1 MAYSVTFFDY
11 TPAARAAGSPWTHV
25 RFEEAGDS
33 RRGPWAVIATQAL
46 TPLDPD
52 PTDPLP
58 RTLTTDQATLYP
70 GWFRVVW
77 IDASG
82 GEEPTEP
89 EYAGSAVRPKVQEIA
104 NLMPDRTTVD
114 GGTEARAFT
123 TATSPTAEEVE
134 SLIDMVLDSV
144 DPRVPDGASAEV
156 ERAARHVVTLT
167 TAILVE
173 SGNWADQL
181 DTNEARVALWERLL
195 AAHEAT
201 LDMAANQDEP
211 GQARF
216 GSIPVLSPT
225 LTSYGAMTGF
235 PTSELLP

>member
-1 MAYSVTFFDY
+1 
-11 TPAARAAGSPWTHV
+11 
-25 RFEEAGDS
+25 
-33 RRGPWAVIATQAL
+33 
-46 TPLDPD
+46 
-52 PTDPLP
+52 
-58 RTLTTDQATLYP
+58 
-70 GWFRVVW
+70 
-77 IDASG
+77 
-82 GEEPTEP
+82 
-89 EYAGSAVRPKVQEIA
+89 VQEIA

-181 DTNEARVALWERLL
+181 DTNEARV
-195 AAHEAT
+195 
-201 LDMAANQDEP
+201 DMAANQDEP